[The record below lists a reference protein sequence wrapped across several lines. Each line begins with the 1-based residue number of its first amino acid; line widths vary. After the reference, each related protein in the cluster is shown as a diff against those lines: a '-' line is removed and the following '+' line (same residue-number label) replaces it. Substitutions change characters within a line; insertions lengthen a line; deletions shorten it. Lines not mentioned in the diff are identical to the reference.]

1 MLEII
6 PCKAIDAVVRL
17 PGSKYIANRLLP
29 LCALASSPSVLDNV
43 VDNDDIQAAIAGFTA
58 LGYHLRQTG
67 NQLQIKPRSQALSQS
82 VSFNTLHSGTFSRFV
97 TAVAALENV
106 EVTIECSQ
114 KMATRPMHE
123 LFSALT
129 ELGVKIQ
136 SENQKLPAVIRGPV
150 TKNICHLDAG
160 RSSQFL
166 SALLIIAP
174 LLEQGLKIS
183 LVGEQVSNS
192 YVDMTIN
199 WMNRLNVEV
208 IRDDNLLEVKP
219 DQNYQGI
226 NVSIPGDAV
235 SASYFMGLVG
245 IAGGR
250 IRIQSFDH
258 DSLQGESK
266 FYSVLEQMGM
276 RFEKSDNELIAI
288 SDAQLSGIEVDMG
301 EMPDVVQTLAVMAC
315 FAIGKT
321 HIKNIAHLAYK
332 ESNRIKDTATE
343 LQKAGIKVE
352 YGEDY
357 LLIEGGVPQSA
368 EIETYDDHRMAMS
381 MALLGA
387 KTSGIVIKDQ
397 SVVNKS
403 FPNYWKLMSQCGLDS
418 KNLLTES
425 SAGAVS

>member
-6 PCKAIDAVVRL
+6 PCKAIDAAVRL

-58 LGYHLRQTG
+58 LGYHLKQTG
-67 NQLQIKPRSQALSQS
+67 NQLQIQPRCQALTQP
-82 VSFNTLHSGTFSRFV
+82 VNFNAQHSGTFSRFV

-106 EVTIECSQ
+106 EVTIECSK

-129 ELGVKIQ
+129 ELGVKIH
-136 SENQKLPAVIRGPV
+136 SDNQKLPAVIRGPV
-150 TKNICHLDAG
+150 TKNSCHLDAG

-174 LLEQGLKIS
+174 LLEQGLKIN

-192 YVDMTIN
+192 YVDMTIH
-199 WMNRLNVEV
+199 WMNRLGVKV
-208 IRDDNLLEVKP
+208 SRDGNLLEVKP
-219 DQNYQGI
+219 KQNYTGI
-226 NVSIPGDAV
+226 EASIPGDAV

-258 DSLQGESK
+258 NSLQGESK

-276 RFEKSDNELIAI
+276 RFEKTDDELIAI
-288 SDAQLSGIEVDMG
+288 SDGQLSGIEVDMG

-315 FAIGKT
+315 FAKGIT

-343 LQKAGIKVE
+343 LQKAGINVE
-352 YGEDY
+352 YGEDF
-357 LLIEGGVPQSA
+357 LLIEGGSPQGT

-381 MALLGA
+381 MALLGT
-387 KTSGIVIKDQ
+387 KTAGIVIKDQ
-397 SVVNKS
+397 DVVNKS

-418 KNLLTES
+418 KNSLTAS
-425 SAGAVS
+425 TPGVVT